1 MADLARDI
9 VTTGDSAA
17 PYSVQASEG
26 FAGWLHEHGLALAV
40 STYQIGKLF
49 LLGAPGPGSLSVTER
64 TFERALGIAVAGS
77 SLYLAGLN
85 AIWRFENVIPPG
97 GELEGH
103 DAVYVP
109 QTAWFT
115 GDVFAHDVGV
125 LPSGRP
131 IFVNTMFSCL
141 ATVDERS
148 SFRAVWQPPFIGQLA
163 PQDRCHLNGLAMD
176 PESGAPRYM
185 TAAGIGDAPRA
196 WTEARVGGGVVLD
209 IAADAV
215 VCRGLTMPHSPRL
228 HLGKLY
234 VLNAGT
240 GELGIVD
247 PVAGRFEAIAFVP
260 GFARG
265 LALHGGFALVGISL
279 PRSNEVFAGLPLDD
293 RLRGE
298 GRAPECAILVVDL
311 ASGETVHWLRLGGV
325 VRELYDIALLPGPR
339 RPMLVGMAQSQI
351 NHLISTGAR
360 LPLDQ
365 LMAP

>member
-1 MADLARDI
+1 
-9 VTTGDSAA
+9 
-17 PYSVQASEG
+17 
-26 FAGWLHEHGLALAV
+26 
-40 STYQIGKLF
+40 
-49 LLGAPGPGSLSVTER
+49 
-64 TFERALGIAVAGS
+64 
-77 SLYLAGLN
+77 
-85 AIWRFENVIPPG
+85 
-97 GELEGH
+97 
-103 DAVYVP
+103 
-109 QTAWFT
+109 
-115 GDVFAHDVGV
+115 
-125 LPSGRP
+125 
-131 IFVNTMFSCL
+131 
-141 ATVDERS
+141 
-148 SFRAVWQPPFIGQLA
+148 
-163 PQDRCHLNGLAMD
+163 
-176 PESGAPRYM
+176 
-185 TAAGIGDAPRA
+185 
-196 WTEARVGGGVVLD
+196 
-209 IAADAV
+209 
-215 VCRGLTMPHSPRL
+215 MPHSPRL